1 MAYSDLF
8 SGNMYDFAS
17 PFTFSTQL
25 NQIVTNLGL
34 FKIENHDVNSIAL
47 EKITD
52 VKNLVAPEK
61 MPYAQSDWNSAER
74 PEFTNA
80 LYQLKYTNSL
90 NSVTSRDLEQYK
102 ARGTVDTADQI
113 TLAISDFSD
122 AQYAQVSNTVEVD
135 LVEALLGL
143 RVNSQ
148 FAGQGDLDF
157 LAGGSKTTYM
167 MDISADA
174 NVFQQLSEIGRIQ
187 NVKLG
192 SGLAQAKQGAV
203 ILASGKAAVALR
215 YHPSVK
221 DFMVYTLPLE
231 QGDNFYTRTKGA
243 NPGFETWTLNGVT
256 VIDVTGYSLITDK
269 IGVDGFV
276 SIPVMSEQSNAY
288 VLHSGVGVRHA
299 TQGKGAELYHQ
310 YVIVDQ
316 RWGFPEVAT
325 ECSYLPI
332 VNVPQAII
340 FGTVSE

>member
-1 MAYSDLF
+1 MAYTDLF
-8 SGNMYDFAS
+8 SGSMYDFAS

-25 NQIVTNLGL
+25 NQIVTNLGI
-34 FKIENHDVNSIAL
+34 FRQENHTVNSIAL

-74 PEFTNA
+74 PEYSNA
-80 LYQLKYTNSL
+80 NYQLKYTNSL
-90 NSVTSRDLEQYK
+90 NSVSNRDLEQYK
-102 ARGTVDTADQI
+102 ARGAADVADQI
-113 TLAISDFSD
+113 TLAINDFSD
-122 AQYAQVSNTVEVD
+122 AQYAQVSNTVEAD

-143 RVNSQ
+143 RVQSQ
-148 FAGQGDLDF
+148 YAGQGDLDF
-157 LAGGSKTTYM
+157 LAGGAKTTYT
-167 MDISADA
+167 MDTSAGA
-174 NVFQQLSEIGRIQ
+174 NIFQQLSEMSRIQ

-192 SGLAQAKQGAV
+192 SGLAQAKQGTV

-243 NPGFETWTLNGVT
+243 NPAFETWTLNGTT

-299 TQGKGAELYHQ
+299 TQGKDANLFHQ
-310 YVIVDQ
+310 YVVVDQ
-316 RWGFPEVAT
+316 RWGYPEVAT

-332 VNVPQAII
+332 VNIPQAII
-340 FGTVSE
+340 FGSVSE

>member
-1 MAYSDLF
+1 MAYTDIF

-17 PFTFSTQL
+17 PFSFSTQL
-25 NQIVTNLGL
+25 NRIISNLNL
-34 FKIENHDVNSIAL
+34 FSFEHHDVNSIAL

-52 VKNLVAPEK
+52 IKNLVAPEK

-74 PEFTNA
+74 PEYSNA

-102 ARGTVDTADQI
+102 ARGMVDVADQI

-122 AQYAQVSNTVEVD
+122 AQYAQVSNTVETD

-143 RVNSQ
+143 RVQSEY
-148 FAGQGDLDF
+148 AGQGDLDF
-157 LAGGSKTTYM
+157 LAGGSKTTYT

-174 NVFQQLSEIGRIQ
+174 NIFQQLSEIGRIQ

-192 SGLAQAKQGAV
+192 SGLAQAKQGVV

-243 NPGFETWTLNGVT
+243 NPAFETWTLNGVT

-276 SIPVMSEQSNAY
+276 HIPTMSEQSNAY
-288 VLHSGVGVRHA
+288 VLHGGVGVRHA
-299 TQGKGAELYHQ
+299 TQGKTADLYQQ
-310 YVIVDQ
+310 YVVVDQ
-316 RWGFPEVAT
+316 RWGYPEVAT

-332 VNVPQAII
+332 VNIPEAII
-340 FGTVSE
+340 FGSVTE

>member
-34 FKIENHDVNSIAL
+34 FRVEHHEVNSIAL

-113 TLAISDFSD
+113 TLAINDFSD

-157 LAGGSKTTYM
+157 LAGGARTEYTLDTSDT
-167 MDISADA
+167 A
-174 NVFQQLSEIGRIQ
+174 NIFEQLSEIARIQ
-187 NVKLG
+187 NVALG
-192 SGLAQAKQGAV
+192 DGLAQQKQGAV
-203 ILASGKAAVALR
+203 ILASGAAAKALR
-215 YHPSVK
+215 YHPSIK
-221 DFMVYTLPLE
+221 DFMVYTLSVNSS
-231 QGDNFYTRTKGA
+231 DNFYTRTVES
-243 NPGFETWTLNGVT
+243 NPAYEVWTLNGIT
-256 VIDVTGYSLITDK
+256 VIDVTGYSLISDK
-269 IGVDGFV
+269 IGVDGFAV
-276 SIPVMSEQSNAY
+276 IPRMGEGSNAL
-288 VLHSGVGVRHA
+288 VLHTGIGVRHLTLGKSA
-299 TQGKGAELYHQ
+299 TLHNQ
-310 YVIVDQ
+310 YVVSDAKWQ
-316 RWGFPEVAT
+316 FPSIAT
-325 ECSYLPI
+325 ETSYLPI
-332 VNVPQAII
+332 NNIPTAIV
-340 FGTVSE
+340 FGSLSA

>member
-1 MAYSDLF
+1 MSYSDLF

-25 NQIVTNLGL
+25 NRIIQNLGI
-34 FKIENHDVNSIAL
+34 FREEYHDVNSIAL

-61 MPYAQSDWNSAER
+61 MPHAQSDWNSAER
-74 PEFTNA
+74 PEYTSA

-90 NSVTSRDLEQYK
+90 NTVSSRDLEQYK
-102 ARGTVDTADQI
+102 VRGTVDTADQI

-122 AQYAQVSNTVEVD
+122 AQYAQVSNTVEAD

-143 RVNSQ
+143 RVQSQ

-157 LAGGSKTTYM
+157 LAGGARSEYA
-167 MDISADA
+167 MDISAGA

-192 SGLAQAKQGAV
+192 SGLAQAKQGVV

-221 DFMVYTLPLE
+221 DFMMYTLPLE

-243 NPGFETWTLNGVT
+243 NPAFETWTLNGVT

-276 SIPVMSEQSNAY
+276 SIPVMAPESNAY

-299 TQGKGAELYHQ
+299 TQGKEAALMHQ
-310 YVIVDQ
+310 YVTVDQ
-316 RWGFPEVAT
+316 RWGYPSVAT

-332 VNVPQAII
+332 VAIPQAII